1 MDEKQPALSWKL
13 QDGRYGAKQSAYR
26 IRVATKMDLLAAA
39 RPDVWDSGRVESDQS
54 IDVRFAGAELSAE
67 KRYYWQVQVWDK
79 DGKPY
84 PKSDVNWWET
94 GLLHANRW
102 HGKWIG
108 FELKEDRAV
117 READAAWISNPDAD
131 DPKTPVDTHHS
142 FRFGFELTKEIKS
155 ADLYVTG
162 EDTAAAWI
170 NDRQVLTAD
179 PLPAWKQT
187 PWQTYK
193 KLDVSSEV
201 RMGKNL
207 LAIDVLLYG
216 KAGFGENH
224 SRTPMSATLYL
235 MAMDGSVIVEKT
247 GTTGWKASLAA
258 DSTWHSVDYDDSSWQ
273 NAVVYEPTLTGV
285 GLTSLGK
292 PWQTGPVM
300 ILRRAFGIMKPV
312 SSARL
317 YATAL
322 GAYQFH
328 INGHAVGDQILSPGW
343 MDFRQHVPY
352 QVYDVTSEVKI
363 GRNAMAAFLASGW
376 YASPLMWYQ
385 QGYSYGNTP
394 PALRAQLRIEH
405 PDGSVEWI
413 ATDEAWKADVSPILK
428 SEVYNGET
436 YDARKVQP
444 GWDTASFAD
453 NGWNPVD
460 LIQPIAPEMVPQ
472 YFEPIRAG
480 EVLVAKAIMNPKP
493 GSYVFDFGQNMA
505 GVARIQVHGP
515 AGTDIQLRFA
525 EELNPDG
532 TIYTENLRTAKA
544 TDHYILSGSGVERY
558 QLLFTFHGFRYV
570 EISGITEKPTIDT
583 VRAVSLYT
591 NAPVTAELVTG
602 NAMIN
607 RLWSNIL
614 WGQKSNFIGV
624 PSDCPQRDERLGW
637 SADAQVFWRAASFN
651 MNLKAFS
658 RKYAADLR
666 GTQNSSGMYGIFAP
680 GTVAA
685 TSGFSAVGWSDAGVI
700 VPWTSWIQTG
710 DKKIIEENWVAM
722 EKYLKGIYDEN
733 PDYLWKKEYGIPF
746 GDWLAPKGITPQELL
761 ATAYWAY
768 DATLMRQMAHAL
780 GNSDAE
786 RRYAELFGQ
795 IKEAFNRAYVQADGF
810 VGAVPPATMFS
821 PAPQDKTPIDTQ
833 TSYVL
838 ALKMNLLPDA
848 LRPLAAGRLVDKIRE
863 NGWLLGTGFLGTP
876 SLLDVLADTGHS
888 DVAYRL
894 LLNTQSPSWGY
905 MVEHGATTMWERW
918 NGDQVRNDP
927 SMNSYNHYAYGAVAA
942 WLYRYA
948 AGIDADVEDPGF
960 HLIDVHPNFDARLGS
975 MDFSY
980 QSPYGKIQSTWLV
993 SGNTVIWKL
1002 VTPPNA
1008 QARLFLKP
1016 GQERTVL
1023 LDGTA
1028 IGESSKARKA
1038 GSEDSNSVFL
1048 LPAGTYTFH
1057 VTLPQ

>member
-1 MDEKQPALSWKL
+1 
-13 QDGRYGAKQSAYR
+13 
-26 IRVATKMDLLAAA
+26 
-39 RPDVWDSGRVESDQS
+39 
-54 IDVRFAGAELSAE
+54 
-67 KRYYWQVQVWDK
+67 
-79 DGKPY
+79 
-84 PKSDVNWWET
+84 
-94 GLLHANRW
+94 
-102 HGKWIG
+102 
-108 FELKEDRAV
+108 
-117 READAAWISNPDAD
+117 
-131 DPKTPVDTHHS
+131 
-142 FRFGFELTKEIKS
+142 
-155 ADLYVTG
+155 
-162 EDTAAAWI
+162 
-170 NDRQVLTAD
+170 
-179 PLPAWKQT
+179 
-187 PWQTYK
+187 
-193 KLDVSSEV
+193 
-201 RMGKNL
+201 
-207 LAIDVLLYG
+207 
-216 KAGFGENH
+216 
-224 SRTPMSATLYL
+224 
-235 MAMDGSVIVEKT
+235 
-247 GTTGWKASLAA
+247 
-258 DSTWHSVDYDDSSWQ
+258 
-273 NAVVYEPTLTGV
+273 
-285 GLTSLGK
+285 
-292 PWQTGPVM
+292 
-300 ILRRAFGIMKPV
+300 
-312 SSARL
+312 
-317 YATAL
+317 
-322 GAYQFH
+322 
-328 INGHAVGDQILSPGW
+328 
-343 MDFRQHVPY
+343 
-352 QVYDVTSEVKI
+352 
-363 GRNAMAAFLASGW
+363 
-376 YASPLMWYQ
+376 
-385 QGYSYGNTP
+385 
-394 PALRAQLRIEH
+394 
-405 PDGSVEWI
+405 
-413 ATDEAWKADVSPILK
+413 
-428 SEVYNGET
+428 
-436 YDARKVQP
+436 
-444 GWDTASFAD
+444 
-453 NGWNPVD
+453 
-460 LIQPIAPEMVPQ
+460 
-472 YFEPIRAG
+472 
-480 EVLVAKAIMNPKP
+480 
-493 GSYVFDFGQNMA
+493 
-505 GVARIQVHGP
+505 
-515 AGTDIQLRFA
+515 
-525 EELNPDG
+525 
-532 TIYTENLRTAKA
+532 
-544 TDHYILSGSGVERY
+544 
-558 QLLFTFHGFRYV
+558 
-570 EISGITEKPTIDT
+570 
-583 VRAVSLYT
+583 
-591 NAPVTAELVTG
+591 
-602 NAMIN
+602 
-607 RLWSNIL
+607 
-614 WGQKSNFIGV
+614 
-624 PSDCPQRDERLGW
+624 
-637 SADAQVFWRAASFN
+637 
-651 MNLKAFS
+651 
-658 RKYAADLR
+658 
-666 GTQNSSGMYGIFAP
+666 
-680 GTVAA
+680 
-685 TSGFSAVGWSDAGVI
+685 
-700 VPWTSWIQTG
+700 
-710 DKKIIEENWVAM
+710 M